1 MIIEIEMFRWCARIP
16 IHFMVQLCTHQSN
29 THHLYLYYN
38 NNNNNNNNNNT
49 TNESEKID
57 QPIEFK

>member
-38 NNNNNNNNNNT
+38 NNNNN
-49 TNESEKID
+49 TNESKKID